1 MKNIYLKISS
11 LTLALLLLIGV
22 NSCKKDIDEPVIPI
36 IPTGDVMVVSD
47 LIAMASNVPHKFTE
61 DKSVYG
67 MITLGEENGALYKE
81 AYFQDANGGI
91 KLELLSSS
99 GLKAGDS
106 IRIYLKGTRIYNYH
120 NQVVL
125 DSLHITDN
133 VIRIS
138 AGNPTFPKEVTVSD
152 ITTGAYTGQLVKI
165 MDIQFKDSDLGK
177 TWADAATNSTA
188 NRDIENCDQATLI
201 VRTSGYAN
209 FAGLQLPQ
217 GKGSMVA
224 IASVYNADYQLYVR
238 SMTEVEMDGIRCDGG
253 SGGGE
258 PVDPVDFVNEDFS
271 AAVDYSDISFEGWTN
286 VVVQGDRKW
295 QGKAFNSDK
304 YTQAS
309 GYNSGLAAMETW
321 LITPPVKNIS
331 EKVLSLKTAKSF
343 WAHGTDKPLTIFIST
358 DFVGDNFETAIWE
371 ELDVTI
377 ATESSSDNAWI
388 ESGDVD
394 LSAYSGNA
402 AIAFK
407 YVGSDAESTSFRLD
421 DIVIDV
427 SGGGGGE
434 ITPVDAIDE
443 NFDDAVN
450 YSDIDFE
457 GWTNINVEGDRKWQG
472 KEYESDKYTQ
482 ASGHNSGL
490 AIMETWLI
498 TPPITNIENK
508 VLSLKTA
515 KAFWS
520 HLSND
525 PLVVMVSEDF
535 VGTNFGTATWTE
547 IDITIAVESDGDH
560 AWISSGDYPL
570 SAFSGNAA
578 IAFKYLG
585 SDTEKTSYRLDDILV
600 Q

>member
-152 ITTGAYTGQLVKI
+152 ITTGAYTGQLVRI
-165 MDIQFKDSDLGK
+165 IDVQFKDSELGK

-188 NRDIENCDQATLI
+188 NRDIENCDQASVI
-201 VRTSGYAN
+201 IRTSGYAN
-209 FAGLQLPQ
+209 FAGLQVPQ
-217 GKGSMVA
+217 GKGSLVA

-238 SMTEVEMDGIRCDGG
+238 SMTEVDMDGVRCGG
-253 SGGGE
+253 SGG
-258 PVDPVDFVNEDFS
+258 PVDPVDYVNEDF
-271 AAVDYSDISFEGWTN
+271 ARAENYSDINFEGWTN
-286 VVVQGDRKW
+286 VVVQGARKW
-295 QGKAFNSDK
+295 QGKEFQTDK

-309 GYNSGLAAMETW
+309 GHNAPAGPMETW

-331 EKVLSLKTAKSF
+331 EKILSLRTAMSY
-343 WAHGTDKPLTIFIST
+343 WAHGSDKPLTILIST
-358 DFVGDNFETAIWE
+358 DFVGDNFETATWE
-371 ELDVTI
+371 ELEVTM
-377 ATESSSDNAWI
+377 ATENSSDNAWI

-407 YVGSDAESTSFRLD
+407 YVGSDAKSTSFRLD

-427 SGGGGGE
+427 PGGGGGE

-443 NFDDAVN
+443 DFDNAVN

-457 GWTNINVEGDRKWQG
+457 GWTNIIVQGERRWQG
-472 KEYESDKYTQ
+472 KEFETTKYTQ
-482 ASGHNSGL
+482 ASGYNASAGP
-490 AIMETWLI
+490 METWLI
-498 TPPITNIENK
+498 TPPITNIGTK

-515 KAFWS
+515 KAFWA
-520 HLSND
+520 HVNNL
-525 PLVVMVSEDF
+525 PLAVYVSEDF
-535 VGTNFGTATWTE
+535 VGDNFETATWVE
-547 IDITIAVESDGDH
+547 IDITLAAESDENN
-560 AWISSGDYPL
+560 AWIDSGAYSL

-585 SDTEKTSYRLDDILV
+585 SDVESTSYRLDDILV